1 MHSHF
6 LTTGLRRL
14 NKHYQSG
21 ATGGGGISY
30 EDVGEDF
37 FFPGGKATS
46 FYKMLW
52 GGKSC
57 YVVPYGSVFFD
68 YYRKTK
74 TEYGWARKTSGIRFQ
89 FSGRDGLIRRIRG
102 ASPTSYSE
110 DFLDMSV
117 DIPKNPIKI
126 TLSEYHATQNSVR
139 YEMIMLFDIDYVP
152 SGTDIRGDIEID
164 GYTTTYIQKDSTLYP
179 DGLLYR
185 YISPLYEDGTSPT
198 QIGAETSREPL
209 QPLSG
214 ATIEHCLIP
223 HVKRFGY
230 INLKKEWFD
239 DDKTKIESFAN
250 SFGCPWE
257 WVPAGSNQGLTRL
270 NAFYAL
276 NERVGK
282 CLIPRGGK
290 LIQLP
295 SKYKTS
301 SYGGTC
307 GSCGWSGQWPTGAYD
322 GELTV
327 PVITSK
333 ASSHTGAYANNGE
346 LLTVG
351 GIVSKYL
358 VPTPQ
363 RGTLTN
369 NTDGLYHVWNG
380 MKIQWY
386 PAYELNKLE
395 YVNNWHL

>member
-1 MHSHF
+1 MRGHF
-6 LTTGLRRL
+6 STNGLRRL
-14 NKHYQSG
+14 NRHYQSD
-21 ATGGGGISY
+21 TQTTGISY

-37 FFPGGKATS
+37 FFPNGKAVS

-89 FSGRDGLIRRIRG
+89 FSGGDGLIRRIRG
-102 ASPTSYSE
+102 ASPTSYEE
-110 DFLDMSV
+110 DFSGVSV
-117 DIPKNPIKI
+117 DIPKNPMKI
-126 TLSEYHATQNSVR
+126 TLSEYHVTEKETR
-139 YEMIMLFDIDYVP
+139 YEMLMLFDVDYVP
-152 SGTDIRGDIEID
+152 TGTDIRGNVEID
-164 GYTTTYIQKDSTLYP
+164 GYPTTYVQKDSIFYP
-179 DGLLYR
+179 DGLFYR
-185 YISPLYEDGTSPT
+185 YISPLYEDGTDPT
-198 QIGAETSREPL
+198 PIGEQTTRDPL
-209 QPLSG
+209 QPLAG
-214 ATIEHCLIP
+214 ATIEHCLVP

-230 INLKKEWFD
+230 INLKSEWFE
-239 DDKTKIESFAN
+239 DDKQKIEEFAN

-257 WVPAGSNQGLTRL
+257 WVPSGSTQGRTRL

-282 CLIPRGGK
+282 CLIPRGGE
-290 LIQLP
+290 LVQWPLT
-295 SKYKTS
+295 YKTS

-307 GSCGWSGQWPTGAYD
+307 GACGWSGQWPTGGYN

-327 PVITSK
+327 PVITSQ
-333 ASSHTGAYANNGE
+333 ASSHTGAYANTGE
-346 LLTVG
+346 RLTVG
-351 GIVSKYL
+351 GIVSRYL

-369 NTDGLYHVWNG
+369 NTDGLYHTWNG

-395 YVNNWHL
+395 YVKDWHL